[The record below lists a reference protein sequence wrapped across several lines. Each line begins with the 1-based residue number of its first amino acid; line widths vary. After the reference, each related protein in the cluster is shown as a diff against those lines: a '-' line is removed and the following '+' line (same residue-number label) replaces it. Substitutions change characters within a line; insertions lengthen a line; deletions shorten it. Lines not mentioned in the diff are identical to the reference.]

1 MDIKAL
7 VIRATDS
14 NPAWASPLA
23 GSWKCHCAFLHG
35 KLWEQTGQENK
46 AGEQVPHGAG
56 SSVITR
62 SFCLEGT
69 WEHTALAPLM
79 LPPSV

>member
-35 KLWEQTGQENK
+35 KLGSKLGKKIRLGSKCRMER
-46 AGEQVPHGAG
+46 AHLSSPGASAWKEPG
-56 SSVITR
+56 SKQ
-62 SFCLEGT
+62 
-69 WEHTALAPLM
+69 
-79 LPPSV
+79 PSHL